1 MNGERTTSR
10 QPAQTGWLVA
20 GALVPF
26 GNASLGLLLSLGGL
40 AAALA
45 RGRLRWKMADP
56 VYGLFLALLGCLALS
71 AAFSP
76 VRGVAAALST
86 GYALLMGGYVFA
98 AQGSDP
104 VWIRRR
110 FVPTLMVASSIS
122 YAFAIGRALI
132 TDSRRAGTLGS
143 GANGY
148 GTLIILC
155 SGVALGY
162 LLSRD
167 ERRRWP
173 ALVAYVAVA
182 SVALA
187 FTLSR
192 GAWLGF
198 FTMLVVLA
206 LWNPQFRRWL
216 WLGLLPLAVAFTA
229 IPRLAPRLLSI
240 FTAEAYLSRVY
251 IWRSAWR
258 MIQDHPLT
266 GVGAGV
272 FMHVYGAYV
281 QPGASE
287 QSVAYAHN
295 LFLQVWA
302 EFGLIGF
309 VIFLAIL
316 GRVLYMSFRLA
327 RTGDSLYQGIF
338 AAFLGV
344 LVHQQVDI
352 PIWGIEVGGAFWL
365 LVGLTI
371 SLYVHEMGKAQ
382 NEAVRGH
389 WWGGV
394 HRV

>member
-1 MNGERTTSR
+1 M
-10 QPAQTGWLVA
+10 
-20 GALVPF
+20 
-26 GNASLGLLLSLGGL
+26 
-40 AAALA
+40 
-45 RGRLRWKMADP
+45 
-56 VYGLFLALLGCLALS
+56 S